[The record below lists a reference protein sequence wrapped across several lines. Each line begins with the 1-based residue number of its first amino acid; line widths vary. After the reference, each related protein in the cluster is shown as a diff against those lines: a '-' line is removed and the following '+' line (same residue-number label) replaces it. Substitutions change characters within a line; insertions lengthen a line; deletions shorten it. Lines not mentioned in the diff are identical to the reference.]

1 MKNVDAIKLK
11 EEIIQKTS
19 KEYLLHRESYLKK
32 LEEIRK
38 KYSTDA
44 KNRIN

>member
-1 MKNVDAIKLK
+1 MKTVNAIKLK
-11 EEIIQKTS
+11 EEIIKKTS

-38 KYSTDA
+38 KYSHEV

>member
-1 MKNVDAIKLK
+1 MKTVDAIKLK

-19 KEYLLHRESYLKK
+19 KEYLLDREGYLKK

-38 KYSTDA
+38 KYSTPA
-44 KNRIN
+44 KKRIN